1 MSGDDQRDDGPANS
15 FEARL
20 RSARQRQ
27 GLDVAASSAG
37 RDPASLSAMGIGMRV
52 GVELVAALVV
62 GVAIGWGLD
71 HWLHTMPAFLV
82 VFVLLGGAAG
92 VANVMRLIGRGG
104 TPGSSTNGPRGPTK

>member
-1 MSGDDQRDDGPANS
+1 MSGDDQRDDGTATS

-27 GLDVAASSAG
+27 GLETAASPAG
-37 RDPASLSAMGIGMRV
+37 RDPAAMSAMGIGMRV

-92 VANVMRLIGRGG
+92 VANVMRLMGRGR
-104 TPGSSTNGPRGPTK
+104 TPGGETTGPRGPTE